1 MIKSFTKIPFEIETT
16 HGHNHKPKGV
26 ISEEKQ
32 ADYIRDIM
40 YKVEVS
46 NNLFF
51 FPKKIKCHLKRV

>member
-32 ADYIRDIM
+32 ADNIRDIM

-46 NNLFF
+46 NMVSF
-51 FPKKIKCHLKRV
+51 IVV